1 MLYAVAEIA
10 AFMVG
15 ATIVGFLLGRLTKRK
30 APKIVS
36 GENEAELAAAQAA
49 VRELESERASLKG
62 QLLDAKERTRQL
74 AAETTSAE
82 SNEEIL
88 EEKKK
93 LEKALA
99 DAEAQAD
106 RLRATIAER
115 DTRIATLTSGEEP
128 PPQEAISGTVGY
140 SSSAGTLADTRI
152 VFGNEGAGTA
162 TSASRA

>member
-15 ATIVGFLLGRLTKRK
+15 ATLVGFLLGLMTKRW
-30 APKIVS
+30 APKIIAGADS
-36 GENEAELAAAQAA
+36 ADIAAAEAA
-49 VRELESERASLKG
+49 VRELESERASLKN
-62 QLLDAKERTRQL
+62 QLRNEKERTRQL

-82 SNEEIL
+82 DTKELAASN
-88 EEKKK
+88 KK
-93 LEKALA
+93 LERALA

-115 DTRIATLTSGEEP
+115 DTRLAALAAGEEP
-128 PPQEAISGTVGY
+128 PPAQAASSGSVGY

-152 VFGNEGAGTA
+152 VFGEEADE
-162 TSASRA
+162 S